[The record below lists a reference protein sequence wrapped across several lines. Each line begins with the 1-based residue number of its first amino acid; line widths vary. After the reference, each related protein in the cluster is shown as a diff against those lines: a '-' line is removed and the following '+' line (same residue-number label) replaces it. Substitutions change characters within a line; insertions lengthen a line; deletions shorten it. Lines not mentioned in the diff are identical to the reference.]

1 MFRSRP
7 LFRSL
12 SFWTEA
18 PRTRILQGG
27 AQPEAP
33 GGHTAGQVRTWR
45 VTRLEPRRLRPQ
57 ADTANGGAGAGPA
70 GAAAWEA
77 LKLEPSVP
85 RPDFRTSAT
94 SRILVCGV
102 FVSSW
107 LLQVS
112 DPSGPK
118 RCAGDYS
125 EENGEPGTT
134 ASAARAGDPR
144 MGQDLGVGD
153 PSAFPE

>member
-1 MFRSRP
+1 M
-7 LFRSL
+7 FRSL
-12 SFWTEA
+12 SFWTKA
-18 PRTRILQGG
+18 PRGPGSSREEVSRGPQAVTQQDRLG
-27 AQPEAP
+27 P
-33 GGHTAGQVRTWR
+33 GG

-57 ADTANGGAGAGPA
+57 ADTANGGAGADPA

-77 LKLEPSVP
+77 LKPEPSVP
-85 RPDFRTSAT
+85 WPDFRTSAT

-118 RCAGDYS
+118 RCASGYR
-125 EENGEPGTT
+125 EENGDPGTT
-134 ASAARAGDPR
+134 ASATRAGDPR

-153 PSAFPE
+153 PSASPE